1 MPYRKL
7 PSKLYSR
14 VVETVWLMARSNSL
28 KACASMTVGLCFH
41 FLGFECARAASITLL
56 AAKVSIPL
64 NLDGISPYNDD
75 HSVLQDV
82 GLGNEAIPLTIAI
95 GSPLSGLVLYLY
107 TKSIKKFGS
116 KFTLRV
122 SFIAVIVF
130 MAIITWVTRDL
141 RGLSGKLAVVSFYA
155 FREIYVSLISSQ
167 QWAFVAGTL
176 NKSTS
181 SYIVAFSGVVSAAS
195 ALGGCLIEQLVNY
208 GGVQALLSTALLA
221 SIASFLCTEFAY
233 TWSDVLPVPTQS
245 TTQHSDSAHK
255 KSAAAD
261 HHIGAAVEQK
271 NNSNSGGAVS
281 AGADPSINT
290 SKEATGLRRR
300 LNSTNTHT
308 FATEVA
314 ANHSKT
320 ATTTAAPVPATSHAV
335 DANKHK
341 KGKSGFWADSWN
353 LIWKHK
359 MLQILFVEGVL
370 HQLCGNMLNLMF
382 HNGLRLEITSDAT
395 RAMLVGRFFATVNI
409 TSCALQCFVLPHIL
423 SHSSLPTVLAY
434 IPVFVLAASLFGVV
448 YPSLISV
455 MLSFGTIKVLEYSV
469 MHSASEMIYMPLG
482 HEVRYLGKELIRYFG
497 HKLGKS
503 GSSLVL
509 SAMVSQLQPSLAMQS
524 VWGAILTVAWGGSM
538 LTLANSVRERDQQD
552 EKDLQAQRVA
562 AAAAKFRR
570 TSAEIKTRRKA
581 RSFSLDDSAIKLSSN
596 SRAVLRVP
604 GGNKTESAAAQG
616 VASHAAVASGHASE
630 HSATSAL
637 PLRSLSA
644 SRDSVPPKWKAPL
657 QEGIRSVSL
666 DHSQEAA
673 SAAGD
678 LRAAALRNAFERA
691 EKSVVE
697 DVPSYSGAGVIPDN
711 TSGRET
717 VQEPPASPAAV
728 VMNVEG
734 VLQAVLPAPPVPIS
748 LPLPAVSPVV
758 APDPDGLDT
767 ITDVSASPE
776 GSLCLSHAERS
787 HAASMDSL
795 NSLTQDFDR
804 TGSFSESIEPHPI
817 YDDGGEDNQPETM
830 YFGNIRPSHA
840 SMDSLNSLASGERR
854 LSWERDQRRREQE
867 AQEQQ
872 PVMLRVGSVSVSL
885 NSLRATAE
893 RQRQGSQDSGSS

>member
-56 AAKVSIPL
+56 AAKVSFSL
-64 NLDGISPYNDD
+64 NLDGIIPYTDG

-122 SFIAVIVF
+122 SFLAVIVF

-221 SIASFLCTEFAY
+221 SIASCLCTEFAY

-245 TTQHSDSAHK
+245 TTQHSDTTHT

-261 HHIGAAVEQK
+261 QHKAAAVEQK
-271 NNSNSGGAVS
+271 NNSGGAVS
-281 AGADPSINT
+281 VGADHPT
-290 SKEATGLRRR
+290 TTEQTGLRRR

-320 ATTTAAPVPATSHAV
+320 TTATSAAPVPATSHAV

-604 GGNKTESAAAQG
+604 GGNKTESTASQG
-616 VASHAAVASGHASE
+616 VASHSAVASAHASE

-644 SRDSVPPKWKAPL
+644 SRDSVTPKWKAPL

-673 SAAGD
+673 SGAGD
-678 LRAAALRNAFERA
+678 LRAAALRNAFERSEKTSA
-691 EKSVVE
+691 EE
-697 DVPSYSGAGVIPDN
+697 GPSYSGGDVVPDN

-717 VQEPPASPAAV
+717 VQEQPASPTPAV
-728 VMNVEG
+728 VMSVEG
-734 VLQAVLPAPPVPIS
+734 VLQAVLPAPPVPVT

-787 HAASMDSL
+787 HAPSPDSL

-804 TGSFSESIEPHPI
+804 TGSFSESIEPHPT

-830 YFGNIRPSHA
+830 YFGKLRPSHA

-872 PVMLRVGSVSVSL
+872 PVMLRVGSVCVSL

-893 RQRQGSQDSGSS
+893 RQRQGSQDSGSP

>member
-1 MPYRKL
+1 MP
-7 PSKLYSR
+7 KLYSR

-28 KACASMTVGLCFH
+28 KACTSMTVGLCFH

-64 NLDGISPYNDD
+64 NLDGIIPYNDGY
-75 HSVLQDV
+75 SVLQDV
-82 GLGNEAIPLTIAI
+82 SLGNEAIPLTIAI

-122 SFIAVIVF
+122 SFLAVIVF

-221 SIASFLCTEFAY
+221 SIASCLCTEFAY

-245 TTQHSDSAHK
+245 TTQHSDTAHA

-261 HHIGAAVEQK
+261 HHKAAAVEQK
-271 NNSNSGGAVS
+271 NKSNSGGAVS
-281 AGADPSINT
+281 TGADHSIHT
-290 SKEATGLRRR
+290 SKEQTGVRRR

-314 ANHSKT
+314 TNHSKT
-320 ATTTAAPVPATSHAV
+320 TTTTSTAPVPATSHAV

-604 GGNKTESAAAQG
+604 GGNKAEPVVAQG
-616 VASHAAVASGHASE
+616 EATSAAVAAGHVPE
-630 HSATSAL
+630 HSAASAL

-644 SRDSVPPKWKAPL
+644 SRDSVTPKWKAPL
-657 QEGIRSVSL
+657 QEGMRSVSL

-673 SAAGD
+673 GAAGD
-678 LRAAALRNAFERA
+678 LRAAALRNAFERSEKTVA
-691 EKSVVE
+691 EE
-697 DVPSYSGAGVIPDN
+697 GPSYSDAGVIPDI

-717 VQEPPASPAAV
+717 VQEQPASPAPVV
-728 VMNVEG
+728 VMSVEG
-734 VLQAVLPAPPVPIS
+734 VLQAVLPAPPVPVS
-748 LPLPAVSPVV
+748 LPVLAVSPVV

-776 GSLCLSHAERS
+776 GSMCLSHAERS

-817 YDDGGEDNQPETM
+817 YGDGGEDNQPETM
-830 YFGNIRPSHA
+830 YFGKFRPSHA

-854 LSWERDQRRREQE
+854 LSWERDQRKRELE

-893 RQRQGSQDSGSS
+893 RQRQGSQDSGSP

>member
-64 NLDGISPYNDD
+64 NLYGIIPYNDGY
-75 HSVLQDV
+75 SVLQDV

-122 SFIAVIVF
+122 SFLAVIVF

-221 SIASFLCTEFAY
+221 SIASCLCTEFAY

-245 TTQHSDSAHK
+245 TTQHSDTAHA
-255 KSAAAD
+255 KSATAD
-261 HHIGAAVEQK
+261 HHKAAAVEQK

-281 AGADPSINT
+281 AGADHSINT
-290 SKEATGLRRR
+290 SKEQTGLRRR

-308 FATEVA
+308 FATDVA
-314 ANHSKT
+314 TNHSKT
-320 ATTTAAPVPATSHAV
+320 ATIAAPVPATSHAV
-335 DANKHK
+335 DATKHK

-359 MLQILFVEGVL
+359 MLQVLFVEGVL

-482 HEVRYLGKELIRYFG
+482 HEVRYLGKELIRYFS

-604 GGNKTESAAAQG
+604 GGNKTEPAAVQSAATG
-616 VASHAAVASGHASE
+616 AAVASGHAPE

-637 PLRSLSA
+637 PVRSLSA

-666 DHSQEAA
+666 DHSHEAA
-673 SAAGD
+673 SGGGD
-678 LRAAALRNAFERA
+678 LRAAALRNAFERS
-691 EKSVVE
+691 EKTVVE
-697 DVPSYSGAGVIPDN
+697 ELPSDSGTGVVPDA

-717 VQEPPASPAAV
+717 VQEQPASPAPAV
-728 VMNVEG
+728 VMSVEG
-734 VLQAVLPAPPVPIS
+734 VLQAVLPAPPVPVS
-748 LPLPAVSPVV
+748 LPLPAASPVV

-804 TGSFSESIEPHPI
+804 TGSFSESIEQHPM

-830 YFGNIRPSHA
+830 YFGKFRPSHA

-854 LSWERDQRRREQE
+854 LSWERDQRKRELE

-893 RQRQGSQDSGSS
+893 RQRQGSQDSGSP

>member
-1 MPYRKL
+1 
-7 PSKLYSR
+7 
-14 VVETVWLMARSNSL
+14 
-28 KACASMTVGLCFH
+28 
-41 FLGFECARAASITLL
+41 
-56 AAKVSIPL
+56 
-64 NLDGISPYNDD
+64 
-75 HSVLQDV
+75 
-82 GLGNEAIPLTIAI
+82 
-95 GSPLSGLVLYLY
+95 
-107 TKSIKKFGS
+107 
-116 KFTLRV
+116 
-122 SFIAVIVF
+122 

-221 SIASFLCTEFAY
+221 SIASCLCTEFAY

-245 TTQHSDSAHK
+245 TTQHSDTAHK
-255 KSAAAD
+255 TSTTADQHKASA
-261 HHIGAAVEQK
+261 VVQN

-281 AGADPSINT
+281 AGADHSIHT
-290 SKEATGLRRR
+290 STEQTGLRRR

-320 ATTTAAPVPATSHAV
+320 ATTTAAPVPVTSHAV
-335 DANKHK
+335 DATKHK

-409 TSCALQCFVLPHIL
+409 TSCALQCFVLPHVL

-644 SRDSVPPKWKAPL
+644 SRDSVPPKSKAPL

-666 DHSQEAA
+666 DHSQDAP

-678 LRAAALRNAFERA
+678 VRAAALRNAFERS
-691 EKSVVE
+691 EKSVAE
-697 DVPSYSGAGVIPDN
+697 EAPSYSGTGVEPDS
-711 TSGRET
+711 TSSREA
-717 VQEPPASPAAV
+717 VQEQPASPAPVV
-728 VMNVEG
+728 VMNIEG

-748 LPLPAVSPVV
+748 LPLPAVSTVV

-804 TGSFSESIEPHPI
+804 TGSFSESIEQHPM
-817 YDDGGEDNQPETM
+817 YDDEGEDNQPETM
-830 YFGNIRPSHA
+830 YFGKFRPSHA

-885 NSLRATAE
+885 NSLRATTE
-893 RQRQGSQDSGSS
+893 RQRQGSQDSGSP